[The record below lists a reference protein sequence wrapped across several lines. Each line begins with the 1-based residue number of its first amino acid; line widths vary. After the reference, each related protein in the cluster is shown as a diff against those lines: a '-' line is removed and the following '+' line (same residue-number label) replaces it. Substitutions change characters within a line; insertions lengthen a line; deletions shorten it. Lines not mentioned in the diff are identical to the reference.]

1 MDPVVLTQ
9 LLVQA
14 AGVIVILIGAWLWT
28 RKRAAKNLLQVREE
42 FDGRIRRIEEDAQRE
57 AVRQLK
63 EAEVA
68 HKAERLRQREELD
81 EENKARLKEL
91 QEMERRIA
99 NREEAL
105 DKRRESLDAKEESV
119 QKRDSYL
126 SEREAEV
133 RKEEARYKEFQ
144 AEQIRKLEE
153 ISGMSAESAKQELMA
168 RFLEEAKIDI
178 AGEIDRIEREAK
190 EKVDQEAKKI
200 LALAVERFSSDHV
213 AETTISV
220 VDLPTDEMKGRIIGR
235 EGRNIRALEMATG
248 VDIIIDD
255 TPEAVV
261 VSGFDKIR
269 RETARLALEILV
281 QDGRIHPGRI
291 EDVVTKTKREIDGR
305 IRKAGEEALIELGI
319 SDVDPELVQYLGR
332 LRYRT
337 SYSQNALMHSKEVA
351 HLAGMM
357 ASEMRIDPAMSKRAG
372 MFHDIGKAATHEVEG
387 SHVQIG
393 YEIAKRYNEPPEVL
407 NAIVSHHE
415 DEEMNCIESVFVKA
429 ADTLSAARPGAR
441 REMVQS
447 YIKRLEAL
455 ESIAESFKGVEKCY
469 AIQAGREIRV
479 AVVPE
484 EINDS
489 QASYLARDIAKRIQE
504 ERTYPGEVLVT
515 VIRETRHTA
524 TAR

>member
-1 MDPVVLTQ
+1 MDSVVLTQ

-14 AGVIVILIGAWLWT
+14 AGMIVILIGAWLWT
-28 RKRAAKNLLQVREE
+28 RNRSAKDLLRSQEG
-42 FDGRIRRIEEDAQRE
+42 FDERIRRIEEDTQRKV
-57 AVRQLK
+57 VRQLK

-68 HKAERLRQREELD
+68 HKAERLRQREEFD
-81 EENKARLKEL
+81 EESKGRLKEL
-91 QEMERRIA
+91 QEMERRIV
-99 NREEAL
+99 NREESL
-105 DKRRESLDAKEESV
+105 DKRRESLDAREESV
-119 QKRDSYL
+119 QQRDSCL
-126 SEREAEV
+126 GEREEKV
-133 RKEEARYKEFQ
+133 RKEEAHYKELQ
-144 AEQIRKLEE
+144 AQQIQMLEE

-168 RFLEEAKIDI
+168 RFLEEAKINI
-178 AGEIDRIEREAK
+178 ASEINRIEREAK

-213 AETTISV
+213 SETTISV
-220 VDLPTDEMKGRIIGR
+220 VDLPTDEMKGRILGR

-269 RETARLALEILV
+269 RETARLALEVLV

-305 IRKAGEEALIELGI
+305 IQEAGEQALIELGI
-319 SDVDPELVQYLGR
+319 SDVGPELVQYLGR

-357 ASEMRIDPAMSKRAG
+357 ASEMRIDPIMSKRAG
-372 MFHDIGKAATHEVEG
+372 MFHDIGKSATHEVEG

-415 DEEMNCIESVFVKA
+415 DEETNCIEAVFVKA

-441 REMVQS
+441 REMMES
-447 YIKRLEAL
+447 YIQRLEAL

-504 ERTYPGEVLVT
+504 ERTYPGKVLVT